1 MRGLGYSDWV
11 ACKERTRMG
20 VVAAEPTEKELEE
33 WAEREKERREAWLA
47 GPSEEEKREWRRRQ
61 RHLRELKEVYGPG
74 DRPDSELD
82 RELERRLRLDA
93 HLVRVGIFDLLV
105 HWPRRVGSIGNWPPR
120 LGAKLIHNGLDAEY
134 SHYAEP
140 VSDRGP
146 SPDSPSS
153 D

>member
-1 MRGLGYSDWV
+1 MGGLGYSDWV
-11 ACKERTRMG
+11 ACKDRTRMG
-20 VVAAEPTEKELEE
+20 VVAAEPTEQELEE

-61 RHLRELKEVYGPG
+61 RHLRELREVYGPS

-93 HLVRVGIFDLLV
+93 HLVRVGIFDMLA

-140 VSDRGP
+140 VSRRGP
-146 SPDSPSS
+146 SPDS
-153 D
+153 